1 MMMSTACGVDF
12 GTSNSTVGW
21 VRPGHPT
28 LLPLE
33 DGKPTL
39 PSAVFFH
46 TEEPRVSYGRAAMA
60 DYLDGYEGR
69 LLRALK
75 SVLGTSLMD
84 GQTELTGG
92 AVPFRTLLARFILE
106 LKQRAEASA
115 GREFSRAVLGRPVH
129 FVDGDPRADL
139 RAQDTLAE
147 VAREAGFTDI
157 VFQYEPLAAA
167 FELESRM
174 QDEALVLVADIGG
187 GTSDFTLVRLGPRRA
202 GRADRREDILAHGG
216 VHIGGT
222 DFDKYFSL
230 ARVMPLLGLGT
241 HMASGKD
248 VPSTQYVNLA
258 SWHTIPLAYSRKV
271 WGQLGE
277 IYSMAADKE
286 KVGRLLELVRR
297 RAGHWL
303 ALQVE
308 EAKIALSGSDAARI
322 GMDRITAGLAVDTTR
337 QEFEQAVAHLAER
350 IGDTVQTLLRDAGT
364 ARDAVDAV
372 FLTGGSSSIPLL
384 RRHLAEQF
392 PQARQLDGDMFGAIG
407 IGLAIDASRRL

>member
-1 MMMSTACGVDF
+1 MMSTACGVDF

-28 LLPLE
+28 LLHLE

-39 PSAVFFH
+39 PSAMFFH
-46 TEEPRVSYGRAAMA
+46 TEEPRISYGRAAMA

-92 AVPFRTLLARFILE
+92 AVPFRTLLTRFILE
-106 LKQRAEASA
+106 LKQRAESAA

-129 FVDGDPRADL
+129 FVDDDPRADGK
-139 RAQDTLAE
+139 AQNTLAE
-147 VAREAGFTDI
+147 VAHEAGFTDI
-157 VFQYEPLAAA
+157 EFQYEPLAAA

-174 QDEALVLVADIGG
+174 TDEALVLVADIGG
-187 GTSDFTLVRLGPRRA
+187 GTSDFTLIRLGPQRA
-202 GRADRREDILAHGG
+202 GQADRREDILAHGG

-230 ARVMPLLGLGT
+230 ARVMPLLGLGS
-241 HMASGKD
+241 HMVSGKD

-271 WGQLGE
+271 WAQLSE
-277 IYSMAADKE
+277 IHSMAADKE

-308 EAKIALSGSDAARI
+308 EAKIELSEADAARI
-322 GMDRITAGLAVDTTR
+322 SMDRIAAELAVDTTR
-337 QEFEQAVAHLAER
+337 DEFEQAVAHLVDR
-350 IGDTVQTLLRDAGT
+350 IETTMQSLLRGANT
-364 ARDAVDAV
+364 TSEAVDVV

-384 RRHLAEQF
+384 RQRLAAQF
-392 PQARQLDGDMFGAIG
+392 PRAQQLDGDMFGAIG
-407 IGLAIDASRRL
+407 IGLAIDARRRFA